1 MIKKRNTPSKNE
13 VLAVLKAHK
22 TAMSQDELEKIL
34 KDKMDRVTIYRILY
48 SFCDDGILH
57 KVMSDEGKTYFA
69 LCHDCQQ
76 GHHHDSHF
84 HFRCTSC
91 NTIEC
96 LNATLSLNLPLNYV
110 QKEVNLMVSGLC
122 AKCLI

>member
-1 MIKKRNTPSKNE
+1 MVKKRNTPSKNE
-13 VLAVLKAHK
+13 VLAVLKEHK

-57 KVMSDEGKTYFA
+57 KVISDEGKAYFA
-69 LCHDCQQ
+69 LCNDCEH

-84 HFRCTSC
+84 HFRCTVC
-91 NTIEC
+91 NTMEC
-96 LNATLSLNLPLNYV
+96 LTASVSLNLPQNYI
-110 QKEVNLMVSGLC
+110 QKDVNLLVTGIC
-122 AKCLI
+122 GKCI